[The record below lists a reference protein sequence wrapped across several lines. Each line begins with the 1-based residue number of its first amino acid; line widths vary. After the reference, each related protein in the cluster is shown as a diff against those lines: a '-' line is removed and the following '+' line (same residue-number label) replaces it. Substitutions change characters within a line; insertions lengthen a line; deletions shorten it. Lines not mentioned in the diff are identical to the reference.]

1 MKVDISKRARRASDR
16 IDEWWSAHGDD
27 PKLYARELLIAI
39 GHLETV
45 AEPGTPWPTARR
57 PRIRRLLLPKS
68 KCHLYFEID
77 EARQVIK
84 LLTIW
89 DGRRG
94 RSPSFR

>member
-1 MKVDISKRARRASDR
+1 MRVDISKRALRASVR
-16 IDEWWSAHGDD
+16 IDAWWSKHGDD

-57 PRIRRLLLPKS
+57 PRLRRLLLTRS

-89 DGRRG
+89 DGRRE
-94 RSPSFR
+94 RPPTL